1 MHRLQQ
7 HILYALA
14 TNERLSYARLKPEVV
29 EGNAFMYHL
38 RSLIKK
44 GYIAHTDIW
53 YHLTPD
59 GQLYVDQVSLK
70 TFTPPLQ
77 PKIVILMV
85 AHNEAGDVLLFKRN
99 RHPLINKVGL
109 PYGKIH
115 SNESIYEAAARELR
129 KKTGYEAS
137 FAYHS
142 SGTMKIHEQGELTS
156 YILFLIV
163 IATQLQGTMLEI
175 ASAGKPM
182 WRKLQDIDSNEL
194 IPSVRDVLKLAE
206 QSSKPHFEEI
216 NYDL

>member
-14 TNERLSYARLKPEVV
+14 TNEQLSYARLKPEEV
-29 EGNAFMYHL
+29 EGNSFMYHL
-38 RSLIKK
+38 RSLTKK
-44 GYIAHTDIW
+44 GYIAHTDKW

-85 AHNEAGDVLLFKRN
+85 AHNEAGEILLFKRN

-109 PYGKIH
+109 PYGKLH
-115 SNESIYEAAARELR
+115 SNESIFEAAARELR

-142 SGTMKIHEQGELTS
+142 SGTMKINEGSELTS

-163 IATQLQGTMLEI
+163 IATQLKGNILEI
-175 ASAGKPM
+175 ASAGKPI
-182 WRKLQDIDSNEL
+182 WGKLQDIDSNDL

-206 QSSKPHFEEI
+206 QSSQPNFEEI
-216 NYDL
+216 SYDL

>member
-14 TNERLSYARLKPEVV
+14 TNERLRYARLKPDEV
-29 EGNAFMYHL
+29 EGNSFMYHL

-44 GYIAHTDIW
+44 GYIAHTDEW
-53 YHLTPD
+53 YHLTSE

-77 PKIVILMV
+77 PKIVILLV
-85 AHNEAGDVLLFKRN
+85 SRNEAGEVLLFKRN

-115 SNESIYEAAARELR
+115 ANESIYEAAARELL

-142 SGTMKIHEQGELTS
+142 TGSMKIHEGSELTS

-163 IATQLQGTMLEI
+163 IATQLKGTMLEI
-175 ASAGKPM
+175 ASAGKPI
-182 WRKLQDIDSNEL
+182 WGTIQDIDPSDL
-194 IPSVRDVLKLAE
+194 IPSVRDILRIAD
-206 QSSKPHFEEI
+206 QSSQSKFEEI
-216 NYDL
+216 SYDL